1 MLDRNTQKPAIVASV
16 NGGVEIEEVAKS
28 DPDSIIVH
36 PICPSAGLTDADL
49 NTVVGK
55 LQLTHIAKDAKE
67 QIKNL
72 YNMFN
77 KLDAT

>member
-1 MLDRNTQKPAIVASV
+1 M

-28 DPDSIIVH
+28 DPASIIVH

-49 NTVVGK
+49 NTVISK
-55 LQLTHIAKDAKE
+55 LQLTHIAEDAKT
-67 QIKNL
+67 QIRNL
-72 YNMFN
+72 YTMFN